1 MSDNKNKKLPTWAAV
16 IITIFFVGMMIM
28 IIGGNAIENPALRVA
43 GIVSL
48 FVGITVVIIII
59 NAVTRARRA
68 KDGDDGSLDEYL
80 RNQESMYRANKLAD
94 KTPRTNVDDVMVRED
109 LLHLAFERK
118 KRDDLADEYDA
129 AADVYWQKYE
139 GDTWD
144 ENVAA
149 IDALIDEYYA
159 KLNPEEQSDACDTD
173 ASDGEADDAPNV
185 FRELFA
191 PEQKPASEQKP
202 APAPKPV
209 EHTAPVEYAAPAKPE
224 KPVTHVA
231 SKETDVP
238 ANLVAPVAAD
248 DVPSADTNAAPPSAP
263 SVARADISGTVEAQA
278 EPTDSRADSA
288 SAQAPATP
296 DYNGRTKSA
305 RIGYKRIGKK

>member
-16 IITIFFVGMMIM
+16 IITLFFFGMMIM
-28 IIGGNAIENPALRVA
+28 IIGGDAIENPSLRIA

-48 FVGITVVIIII
+48 FVGIAVVIIII

-68 KDGDDGSLDEYL
+68 KGGDDGSLDEYL
-80 RNQESMYRANKLAD
+80 RKQESMYRANKLAD
-94 KTPRTNVDDVMVRED
+94 KTPRTNVDEVMVRED

-129 AADVYWQKYE
+129 AADVYWQKYA

-173 ASDGEADDAPNV
+173 APDGEIDDAPNV
-185 FRELFA
+185 FTELFA
-191 PEQKPASEQKP
+191 PEQKPT
-202 APAPKPV
+202 PAPKPV
-209 EHTAPVEYAAPAKPE
+209 EHAVPVKPI
-224 KPVTHVA
+224 KPVTYVA
-231 SKETDVP
+231 PKESDASDIP
-238 ANLVAPVAAD
+238 VAPVVVD
-248 DVPSADTNAAPPSAP
+248 DATSADANVAPPYMP
-263 SVARADISGTVEAQA
+263 HVVQADISGADDTQA
-278 EPTDSRADSA
+278 APTNSRDDSA
-288 SAQAPATP
+288 NVQAPVP
-296 DYNGRTKSA
+296 LDYNGRTKSS

>member
-16 IITIFFVGMMIM
+16 IITLFFFGMMIM
-28 IIGGNAIENPALRVA
+28 IIGGDAIENPSLRIA

-48 FVGITVVIIII
+48 FVGIAVVIIII

-68 KDGDDGSLDEYL
+68 KGGDDGSLDEYL

-94 KTPRTNVDDVMVRED
+94 KTPRTHVDEVMVRED

-129 AADVYWQKYE
+129 AADVYWQKYA

-173 ASDGEADDAPNV
+173 APDDEADDAPNV
-185 FRELFA
+185 FTELFA
-191 PEQKPASEQKP
+191 PEQKPTP
-202 APAPKPV
+202 APTPV
-209 EHTAPVEYAAPAKPE
+209 EHTAPVEYAVPE
-224 KPVTHVA
+224 KPVKPVA
-231 SKETDVP
+231 HIAIKEFEPTNP
-238 ANLVAPVAAD
+238 VAPVAAD
-248 DVPSADTNAAPPSAP
+248 DVPSADTNAAPPYAP
-263 SVARADISGTVEAQA
+263 SVARADISETVEAQV
-278 EPTDSRADSA
+278 ESTDSRDDSA
-288 SAQAPATP
+288 NVQAPVP
-296 DYNGRTKSA
+296 LDYNGRTKSS

>member
-28 IIGGNAIENPALRVA
+28 IIGGNAIQNPALRVA

-94 KTPRTNVDDVMVRED
+94 KTPRTHVDEVMVRED

-129 AADVYWQKYE
+129 AADVYWQKYA

-173 ASDGEADDAPNV
+173 APDGEADDEPNV
-185 FRELFA
+185 FTELFA
-191 PEQKPASEQKP
+191 PEQKPTP
-202 APAPKPV
+202 APTPV
-209 EHTAPVEYAAPAKPE
+209 EHAAPE
-224 KPVTHVA
+224 KPVKPVAHVA
-231 SKETDVP
+231 LKEPDVP
-238 ANLVAPVAAD
+238 TNPVAPVAAD
-248 DVPSADTNAAPPSAP
+248 DVPSADTNAAPPYAP
-263 SVARADISGTVEAQA
+263 HIARADISETVETQA
-278 EPTDSRADSA
+278 EPTDSCDDSA
-288 SAQAPATP
+288 SAQAPAP
-296 DYNGRTKSA
+296 PAYNGRTKNA